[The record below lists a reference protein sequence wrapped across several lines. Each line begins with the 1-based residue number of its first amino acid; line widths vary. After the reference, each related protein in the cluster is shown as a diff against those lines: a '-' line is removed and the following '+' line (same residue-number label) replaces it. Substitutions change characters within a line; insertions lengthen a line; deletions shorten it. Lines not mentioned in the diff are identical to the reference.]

1 MKRIVWCV
9 AVMMLLL
16 CVDAWALA
24 EEEIYSDGDYE
35 YVLLEDGSAK
45 IMSFIG
51 PDETDEV
58 EIPGELDGHTVT
70 AMDIECFGERWE
82 LTSVT
87 IPDSV
92 TEIEGNSFYRCRN
105 LQTIEVSP
113 DHPTLAVIDGV
124 LFDKTEKRL
133 LCYPAGLEAA
143 MYQIPQ
149 GITAIADGA
158 FHFCEKLE
166 RVSIPDSVT
175 AIGVYAFANSG
186 LIDVSVP
193 ATVTSIGGG
202 AFCYCTWLRSA
213 VVPDGITAIGDWT
226 FNLCRALE
234 DVSLPDSLESIG
246 ERAFKDCDSLAQI
259 SLPDS
264 LESIGNDAFHNCD
277 SLAQISLPDSLE
289 SIGERAFAD
298 CDSLAQISLP
308 DGLTEISFA
317 AFGECD
323 ALEDVNLPDSLES
336 IAGRAFWFCDSL
348 AQISLPDGVT
358 SIGWEAFRDCES
370 LTEVTIPGSVSSIGK
385 DAFDGCPED
394 LVLTV
399 ERDSYASDYARD
411 NGIDYAYEDADDWL
425 FE

>member
-246 ERAFKDCDSLAQI
+246 ERAF
-259 SLPDS
+259 
-264 LESIGNDAFHNCD
+264 
-277 SLAQISLPDSLE
+277 
-289 SIGERAFAD
+289 AD

-399 ERDSYASDYARD
+399 ERASYASDYARD

>member
-1 MKRIVWCV
+1 MKRIVWCLTL
-9 AVMMLLL
+9 MMLLV
-16 CVDAWALA
+16 CVGAWALA
-24 EEEIYSDGDYE
+24 EEEVYSDGDYE

-175 AIGVYAFANSG
+175 AIGVYAFANCG

-226 FNLCRALE
+226 FNFCTALE
-234 DVSLPDSLESIG
+234 DVSLPDSLESIAD
-246 ERAFKDCDSLAQI
+246 RAL
-259 SLPDS
+259 
-264 LESIGNDAFHNCD
+264 
-277 SLAQISLPDSLE
+277 
-289 SIGERAFAD
+289 
-298 CDSLAQISLP
+298 
-308 DGLTEISFA
+308 
-317 AFGECD
+317 
-323 ALEDVNLPDSLES
+323 
-336 IAGRAFWFCDSL
+336 
-348 AQISLPDGVT
+348 
-358 SIGWEAFRDCES
+358 
-370 LTEVTIPGSVSSIGK
+370 
-385 DAFDGCPED
+385 
-394 LVLTV
+394 
-399 ERDSYASDYARD
+399 
-411 NGIDYAYEDADDWL
+411 
-425 FE
+425 